1 MNKLTKAKRD
11 QLILVGLGTVFL
23 LILIGFGLIRSQ
35 YADAAGIRS
44 RIATAGNQLRS
55 MQNDIKTT
63 SAVANQMADLTAT
76 LSQAESD
83 LASGDPAQW
92 IYNTI
97 RNFKEHYQVDIA
109 VNSQLSMSEVDIL
122 PHFPYKQLKVS
133 VGGTA
138 YYHDLGKF
146 IADFENTFPHA
157 RISNLTLEPAGGAN
171 PGSKSADPDGK
182 TSVKDAE
189 KLGFRMEIIALAN
202 PNGPQG

>member
-1 MNKLTKAKRD
+1 MNKLPKAKRD
-11 QLILVGLGTVFL
+11 QLILTGMGTVL
-23 LILIGFGLIRSQ
+23 LLVLVGFGLIRSQ
-35 YADAAGIRS
+35 YADAEGINRQ
-44 RIATAGNQLRS
+44 IAAAHDQLQS
-55 MQNDIKTT
+55 MRENIKLT
-63 SAVANQMADLTAT
+63 STVSSQLTDLTAT
-76 LSQAESD
+76 LAQAESD

-97 RNFKEHYQVDIA
+97 RNFKERYQVDIA
-109 VNSQLSMSEVDIL
+109 VNSQLSMGEADIL

-157 RISNLTLEPAGGAN
+157 RIANLTLEPVASTDQD
-171 PGSKSADPDGK
+171 SKNSGK
-182 TSVKDAE
+182 VSE
-189 KLGFRMEIIALAN
+189 KLAFRMEIIALVN